1 MPQDPTP
8 NSGPDS
14 ALAAGVAETWRAFLT
29 RYEPLK
35 PQLYRYCCHLT
46 QNPWDAEDLV
56 QDALARAYTGL
67 SGMQAP
73 PDHPQAWLFR
83 VASNLWIDEVRR
95 RTVRSG
101 HAAQRQDAAEQATS
115 PGTQA
120 LREAAGT
127 LLTQLAPQERA
138 AVMLKD
144 AFDFSLDEIAEILS
158 TTVGA
163 VKTALHRGRGKLA
176 APAPAVE
183 RLPAP
188 GVLDAFCKAFNA
200 RDLDTLASLLLDN
213 ATVEVVGATVLQG
226 AETARTTVLWGMV
239 FGSKHMAALE
249 DGGVGQ
255 RFDAALGQGVL
266 PTPARLEI
274 AHYRGAPVLLSFYE
288 HHDGEYVRAV
298 TRLELSEDGS
308 RVARLRNYF
317 YTPEVI
323 VDVCEELGLPHREN
337 GIYIP

>member
-1 MPQDPTP
+1 MPQDPSP
-8 NSGPDS
+8 KPGPDG
-14 ALAAGVAETWRAFLT
+14 ALATGVAETWRAFLT
-29 RYEPLK
+29 RYQPLK

-56 QDALARAYTGL
+56 QDALARAFAGL

-73 PDHPQAWLFR
+73 PEHPQAWLFR

-95 RTVRSG
+95 RQVRAG
-101 HAAQRQDAAEQATS
+101 HEPQHEEGGEVPPTASA
-115 PGTQA
+115 QA

-138 AVMLKD
+138 AVVLKD
-144 AFDFSLDEIAEILS
+144 AFDFSLEDIAGILS

-163 VKTALHRGRGKLA
+163 VKAALHRGRGKLA
-176 APAPAVE
+176 APRPEEE

-188 GVLDAFCKAFNA
+188 GILDAFCKAFNA
-200 RDLDTLASLLLDN
+200 RDLDALAGLLLDN

-226 AETARTTVLWGMV
+226 ADKARTTVLWGML
-239 FGSKHMAALE
+239 FGSKHMAAPE

-255 RFDAALGQGVL
+255 RFDASLGQGVL
-266 PTPARLEI
+266 PIPARLQV
-274 AHYRGAPVLLSFYE
+274 AFYRGAPVLLSFYE

-298 TRLELSEDGS
+298 TRLQLSEDGS

-323 VDVCEELGLPHREN
+323 VDVCEELGLPHHEN